1 MTSSSWNKIHA
12 HDIRYDLEEERGDV
26 DILVEE
32 YLRNL
37 ALILPKV
44 PAGRVDQRLHLASE
58 LTEELQILLRS
69 MASRDKKRSAL
80 CIGTMI
86 VELIRAGHTF
96 GLPMDSIVYE
106 LAAPDPDIDR
116 CFLI

>member
-1 MTSSSWNKIHA
+1 MTSSSWNRIHS

-37 ALILPKV
+37 ALVLPKV
-44 PAGRVDQRLHLASE
+44 PAGRVDHRLHLAAA
-58 LTEELQILLRS
+58 LTEQLQVLLRA

-80 CIGTMI
+80 CMGSMI

-96 GLPMDSIVYE
+96 DLPMDCIVYE
-106 LAAPDPDIDR
+106 LAAPEPDIDR